1 MLVGAAQVV
10 ASAACSLPVSVLP
23 GWGVT
28 VTRIGQGVGLI
39 HGLTDGD
46 FRAVR
51 MCKGNARLRVGLYN
65 LGVVIG
71 RPVHPIGQH
80 RRVIAGILA
89 GFDS

>member
-23 GWGVT
+23 WWGVT
-28 VTRIGQGVGLI
+28 VTRIGQAVGLI
-39 HGLTDGD
+39 HGLTGGD

-71 RPVHPIGQH
+71 RPVPPIGQP
-80 RRVIAGILA
+80 RRVIAGLLA